1 LRVLVYSGG
10 IMRKELD
17 IKIKNKYNNLYKE
30 KQYPLILKNAVDNL
44 WLLEEEGS
52 IINIFDFE
60 DEFIGRGYYGIQNKG
75 IGWMLTY
82 KESEKIDGKF
92 FQKKLITALNKRKNF
107 YYKDDTNCF
116 RIFNSVGDGIGGLTI
131 DYYDDY
137 YLFNWYSEGIY
148 SFKDEIYDK
157 FKNLV
162 YFKGIYQ
169 KKRFDDKGKYIEDD
183 DFVMGERGDFPMIVK
198 ENNVK
203 VAVDLNDGP
212 MVGFFLDQRK
222 SRKTLM
228 EKYSKGRDVLNTF
241 SYTGIFS
248 VFAALGGSKSTVSV
262 DLANRSLEKTK
273 EQFEINGIDL
283 ENNTIVV
290 EDIFEYFTFAQKKDL
305 TYDMIILDPPSF
317 AKSKNYIFKADK
329 NYKDIISQSI
339 RILKEDGLILAST
352 NLEKMD
358 MDKFVSQIEEG
369 VREENKKFK
378 ILEIFTQPEDFKVN
392 ESYPEGKY
400 LKVVLLKI
408 FS

>member
-1 LRVLVYSGG
+1 
-10 IMRKELD
+10 MRRELD

-60 DEFIGRGYYGIQNKG
+60 DEFIGKGYYGIQNKG

-92 FQKKLITALNKRKNF
+92 FQKKLITALNKRKDF
-107 YYKDDTNCF
+107 YYKDETNCF
-116 RIFNSVGDGIGGLTI
+116 RIFNSAGDGIGGLTI

-222 SRKTLM
+222 SRKALM

-290 EDIFEYFTFAQKKDL
+290 EDIFEYFTFAQKKEL
-305 TYDMIILDPPSF
+305 NYDMIILDPPSF

-329 NYKDIISQSI
+329 NYEDLISKSI
-339 RILKEDGLILAST
+339 RILREKGLILAST

-358 MDKFVSQIEEG
+358 MDKFISQIKEG
-369 VREENKKFK
+369 VRKEGKKFK
-378 ILEIFTQPEDFKVN
+378 ILETFSQPEDFKVK
-392 ESYPEGKY
+392 ETYPEGNY
-400 LKVVLLKI
+400 LKVVLIEI
-408 FS
+408 FSWS

>member
-1 LRVLVYSGG
+1 
-10 IMRKELD
+10 MRKELN

-30 KQYPLILKNAVDNL
+30 KKYPLILKNAVDNL

-52 IINIFDFE
+52 IINILDSE
-60 DEFIGRGYYGIQNKG
+60 DNFIGRGYYGIQNKG

-82 KESEKIDGKF
+82 KEQEKIDGKF
-92 FQKKLITALNKRKNF
+92 FQKKFIKALNKRKDF
-107 YYKDDTNCF
+107 YYKDETTCF

-148 SFKDEIYDK
+148 SFKDEIYDN

-183 DFVMGERGDFPMIVK
+183 DFVMGERGNFPIVVK
-198 ENNVK
+198 ENNVNI
-203 VAVDLNDGP
+203 AVDLNDGP
-212 MVGFFLDQRK
+212 MVGFFLDQRE
-222 SRKTLM
+222 SRKALKD
-228 EKYSKGRDVLNTF
+228 EYSKDKDILNTF
-241 SYTGIFS
+241 SYTGIYS
-248 VFAALGGSKSTVSV
+248 VFGALGGAKSTVSV

-273 EQFEINGIDL
+273 EQFKINGMNL
-283 ENNTIVV
+283 EDNTIVV
-290 EDIFEYFTFAQKKDL
+290 EDIFEYFTFAQKKEL
-305 TYDMIILDPPSF
+305 NYDMIILDPPSF

-329 NYKDIISQSI
+329 NYEDLISKSI
-339 RILKEDGLILAST
+339 RILREKGLILAST

-358 MDKFVSQIEEG
+358 MDKFISQIKEG
-369 VREENKKFK
+369 VRKEGKKFK
-378 ILEIFTQPEDFKVN
+378 ILETFSQPEDFKVK
-392 ESYPEGKY
+392 ETYPEGNY
-400 LKVVLLKI
+400 LKVVLIEI

>member
-1 LRVLVYSGG
+1 
-10 IMRKELD
+10 
-17 IKIKNKYNNLYKE
+17 
-30 KQYPLILKNAVDNL
+30 
-44 WLLEEEGS
+44 
-52 IINIFDFE
+52 
-60 DEFIGRGYYGIQNKG
+60 
-75 IGWMLTY
+75 
-82 KESEKIDGKF
+82 
-92 FQKKLITALNKRKNF
+92 
-107 YYKDDTNCF
+107 
-116 RIFNSVGDGIGGLTI
+116 
-131 DYYDDY
+131 
-137 YLFNWYSEGIY
+137 
-148 SFKDEIYDK
+148 
-157 FKNLV
+157 V

>member
-10 IMRKELD
+10 IMRRELD

-60 DEFIGRGYYGIQNKG
+60 DEFIGKGYYGIQNKG

-92 FQKKLITALNKRKNF
+92 FQKKLITALNKRKDF
-107 YYKDDTNCF
+107 YYKDETNCF
-116 RIFNSVGDGIGGLTI
+116 RIFNSAGDGIGGLTI

-222 SRKTLM
+222 SRKALM

-290 EDIFEYFTFAQKKDL
+290 EDIFEYFTFAQKKEL
-305 TYDMIILDPPSF
+305 NYDMIILDPPSF

-329 NYKDIISQSI
+329 NYEDLISKSI
-339 RILKEDGLILAST
+339 RILREKGLILAST

-358 MDKFVSQIEEG
+358 MDKFISQIKEG
-369 VREENKKFK
+369 VRKEGKKFK
-378 ILEIFTQPEDFKVN
+378 ILETFSQPEDFKVK
-392 ESYPEGKY
+392 ETYPEGNY
-400 LKVVLLKI
+400 LKVVLIEI

>member
-1 LRVLVYSGG
+1 
-10 IMRKELD
+10 M
-17 IKIKNKYNNLYKE
+17 
-30 KQYPLILKNAVDNL
+30 
-44 WLLEEEGS
+44 
-52 IINIFDFE
+52 
-60 DEFIGRGYYGIQNKG
+60 
-75 IGWMLTY
+75 
-82 KESEKIDGKF
+82 
-92 FQKKLITALNKRKNF
+92 
-107 YYKDDTNCF
+107 
-116 RIFNSVGDGIGGLTI
+116 
-131 DYYDDY
+131 
-137 YLFNWYSEGIY
+137 
-148 SFKDEIYDK
+148 
-157 FKNLV
+157 
-162 YFKGIYQ
+162 
-169 KKRFDDKGKYIEDD
+169 
-183 DFVMGERGDFPMIVK
+183 
-198 ENNVK
+198 
-203 VAVDLNDGP
+203 
-212 MVGFFLDQRK
+212 
-222 SRKTLM
+222 
-228 EKYSKGRDVLNTF
+228 
-241 SYTGIFS
+241 
-248 VFAALGGSKSTVSV
+248 

-329 NYKDIISQSI
+329 NYEDIISQSI

>member
-1 LRVLVYSGG
+1 
-10 IMRKELD
+10 MRKELN

-60 DEFIGRGYYGIQNKG
+60 DEFIGKGYYGIQNKG

-92 FQKKLITALNKRKNF
+92 FQKKLITALNKRKDF
-107 YYKDDTNCF
+107 YYKDETNCF
-116 RIFNSVGDGIGGLTI
+116 RIFNSAGDGIGGLTI

-183 DFVMGERGDFPMIVK
+183 DFVMGEGGDFPMIVK

-222 SRKTLM
+222 SRKALM

-290 EDIFEYFTFAQKKDL
+290 EDIFEYFTFAQKKEL
-305 TYDMIILDPPSF
+305 NYDMIILDPPSF

-329 NYKDIISQSI
+329 NYEDLISKSI
-339 RILKEDGLILAST
+339 RILREKGLILAST

-358 MDKFVSQIEEG
+358 MDKFISQIKEG
-369 VREENKKFK
+369 VRKEGKKFK
-378 ILEIFTQPEDFKVN
+378 ILETFSQPEDFKVK
-392 ESYPEGKY
+392 ETYPEGNY
-400 LKVVLLKI
+400 LKVVLIEI